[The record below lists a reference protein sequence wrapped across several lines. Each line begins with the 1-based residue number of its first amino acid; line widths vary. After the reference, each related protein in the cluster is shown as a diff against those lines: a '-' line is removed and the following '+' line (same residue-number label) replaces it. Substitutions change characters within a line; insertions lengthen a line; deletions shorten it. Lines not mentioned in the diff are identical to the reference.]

1 MLPKYKNMQVCLY
14 GLIYTFASTVSLS
27 LSLFLACYTYYT
39 TTSTYRYTIKSTKV
53 YTTCEIRF
61 WIRHQKITEQV

>member
-14 GLIYTFASTVSLS
+14 VS

-53 YTTCEIRF
+53 YTTCKIRF
-61 WIRHQKITEQV
+61 WIRHQKKLNRFNEMDNKDL